1 MSTEIRM
8 PRLGHSMTEGTLV
21 AWLAKPGDRVHA
33 GQIVLT
39 IETDKAE
46 YEVEAPVDGLLAD
59 PLVVESQTAAVGAVL
74 GWVLEPGEVRP
85 SAPAENASGA
95 AIQPRKGRAAPTRA
109 AQGRVRAS
117 PKARRLAET
126 LGIELAA
133 VAASGSDGLVTE
145 ADVERAAQK
154 GDEAG
159 APAAGEWRGR
169 AVRERR
175 RLSPIRRT
183 TARRMAEAWASV
195 PHIVQMIDVDMEEAR
210 RLRGRWKAEGGEAA
224 AVTYNDLVVKA
235 SAIAL
240 VEHSDLNAAVDGDE
254 LVVFGAVNA
263 GIAVDTERG
272 LVVPV
277 VRNADRLSLFALA
290 HEARRLAAKARA
302 SGLDPVDSGAGT
314 FTVSN
319 LGSFGI
325 RAGTPVVNP
334 PEAMLVFVGAVED
347 RPVVRD
353 GSIVVRPTL
362 TLSIAYDHRVADGAA
377 AARVTARIRELLE
390 SPASWASPEARE
402 AAPPTRET

>member
-8 PRLGHSMTEGTLV
+8 PRLGHSMTEGTVV
-21 AWLAKPGDRVHA
+21 AWLVKPGDRVHA
-33 GQIVLT
+33 GQIIVT

-46 YEVEAPVDGLLAD
+46 YEVEAPIDGQLAE
-59 PLVVESQTAAVGAVL
+59 PVVGETETAAVGAVL
-74 GWVLEPGEVRP
+74 GWVLEPGEARP
-85 SAPAENASGA
+85 SVAAGVVSESAVRVREAPVPPPSA
-95 AIQPRKGRAAPTRA
+95 AR
-109 AQGRVRAS
+109 GRVRAS

-126 LGIELAA
+126 LGIDLAA
-133 VAASGSDGLVTE
+133 VAASGPEGLVTE

-154 GDEAG
+154 PPDSG
-159 APAAGEWRGR
+159 APAGEWRGR

-175 RLSPIRRT
+175 RLTPIRRT

-195 PHIVQMIDVDMEEAR
+195 PHIVQMIDVDMEEAGG
-210 RLRGRWKAEGGEAA
+210 LRGRWKTEGGEAA
-224 AVTYNDLVVKA
+224 AITYNDLIVKA
-235 SAIAL
+235 AAL
-240 VEHSDLNAAVDGDE
+240 ALAEHPDLNAAVDGDD
-254 LVVFGAVNA
+254 LVVFAGVNA
-263 GIAVDTERG
+263 GIAVDTPRG

-277 VRNADRLSLFALA
+277 VRSADQLSLLA
-290 HEARRLAAKARA
+290 ISSEARRLAAKARGE
-302 SGLDPVDSGAGT
+302 GLDPEDFGAGT

-319 LGSFGI
+319 LGVFGI

-353 GSIVVRPTL
+353 GAIVVRPTL

-390 SPASWASPEARE
+390 SPESWASPK
-402 AAPPTRET
+402 

>member
-21 AWLAKPGDRVHA
+21 AWLAKPGDHVHA

-59 PLVVESQTAAVGAVL
+59 PLVIEAQTSAVGAVL
-74 GWVLEPGEVRP
+74 GWVLEPGEARP
-85 SAPAENASGA
+85 SAPAENAGGA
-95 AIQPRKGRAAPTRA
+95 ATRQREGGPAPTISAR
-109 AQGRVRAS
+109 GKVRAS
-117 PKARRLAET
+117 PKARRLAES

-133 VAASGSDGLVTE
+133 VAASGPDGLVTE

-154 GDEAG
+154 GEEAG
-159 APAAGEWRGR
+159 APGAGEWKGR

-210 RLRGRWKAEGGEAA
+210 RLRGRWKAEGGDAA
-224 AVTYNDLVVKA
+224 AITYNDLIVKA
-235 SAIAL
+235 SALAL
-240 VEHSDLNAAVDGDE
+240 AEHPELNAGVDGDE
-254 LVVFGAVNA
+254 LVVFAAVNA
-263 GIAVDTERG
+263 GIAVDTTRG

-277 VRNADRLSLFALA
+277 VRNADCLSLFALA
-290 HEARRLAAKARA
+290 REARRLAAKARA
-302 SGLDPVDSGAGT
+302 DGLDPEDFGAGT